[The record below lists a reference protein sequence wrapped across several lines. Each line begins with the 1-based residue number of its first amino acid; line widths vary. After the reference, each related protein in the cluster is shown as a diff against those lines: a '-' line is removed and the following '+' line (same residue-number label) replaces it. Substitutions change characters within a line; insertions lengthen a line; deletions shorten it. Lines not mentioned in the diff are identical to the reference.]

1 MGPPDAGLRHRCL
14 GRVVP
19 ARAGGAARP
28 GPGSGVW
35 LGRRL
40 PMPEQSAT
48 SNYIGNT
55 RQRYR
60 CLHSSLALALPGPQW
75 MAPIP
80 QECGW
85 SGQLRPAALGLC
97 RGTTRPWGCGYPARN
112 SPPRLRLAIG
122 RAVPHRR
129 RLPAASRIPVPGS
142 RNRPFTQL
150 RWTDDASL
158 HLLAPG
164 DVLLRCR

>member
-1 MGPPDAGLRHRCL
+1 MVAGLGPPDAGLRHRCL

-85 SGQLRPAALGLC
+85 SGRLPSVCAEVRHAPGAAGTQPAIPHQDSGWPSVERSRTADGSRRPAGSQ
-97 RGTTRPWGCGYPARN
+97 YPAQGIDR
-112 SPPRLRLAIG
+112 
-122 RAVPHRR
+122 
-129 RLPAASRIPVPGS
+129 SRSCDGPM
-142 RNRPFTQL
+142 TQAC
-150 RWTDDASL
+150 T
-158 HLLAPG
+158 
-164 DVLLRCR
+164 C